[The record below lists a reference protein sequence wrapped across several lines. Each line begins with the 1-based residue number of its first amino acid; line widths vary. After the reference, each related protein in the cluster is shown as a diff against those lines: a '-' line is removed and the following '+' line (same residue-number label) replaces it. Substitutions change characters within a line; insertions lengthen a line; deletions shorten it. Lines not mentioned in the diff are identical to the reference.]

1 MHKKTFRSYEI
12 DNHFKALDS
21 RVPADSNLY
30 RYIMSKEE
38 ETDKVKNRPYLVGE
52 EPNLLIDSLNPEHH
66 QYITP
71 ALFNSKKSRTKRSLV
86 ATSALYVDLDD
97 ALTEIDGGRVG
108 LDLIQYALNKT
119 KIPEPSLIV
128 HTGGGWHLYWL
139 FSELYY
145 FNRED
150 DIDVYESTIDS
161 IIQSLAIIGADPRAK
176 DATRLLR
183 LAGSFNPKEEYADN
197 TRVSLIENRQLYY
210 SLADFDGIK
219 KMKTIPDVYK
229 VMDSSKPLVDDED
242 PKSVKDKHGKSK
254 KSKSKKSKSKQTKYY
269 KRPNPF
275 PEHIIEDII
284 SDAQN
289 NLQTKHK
296 SALYL
301 KDKNR
306 GLLMDLL
313 FNFVNLPRNT
323 YTFEDG
329 STGQYVQEGFR
340 NHYLWALSR
349 RGVNPYY
356 LDIINQTLLLPSL
369 SPSEFN
375 NAVTLGSFN
384 VPRITATIQGLN
396 LTLSEQSKMI
406 ALREDYAE
414 LLGKHQ
420 ATIQARI
427 NQIITESSR
436 QYVNLNPNKSTKEL
450 SEELGL
456 TTRHINRIK
465 KIGGGEIGMTRSE
478 RIQELNSIKFDVARI
493 KETSVK
499 ELLASYRIV
508 DEEMDKIIENQGLIH
523 TFGVQLTIEEKAE
536 IQARIRSISDKVAFI
551 QNQLEHYEEFIL
563 DDSEFFKNGKIK
575 KSVLLDKM
583 NRLKSSAELILA

>member
-1 MHKKTFRSYEI
+1 MHKKMFRSYEI
-12 DNHFKALDS
+12 DNHLKSLDS

-30 RYIMSKEE
+30 RYIMSKDE
-38 ETDKVKNRPYLVGE
+38 ETGDVINKSYHSSGE
-52 EPNLLIDSLNPEHH
+52 DPHSIINKLNPEHH
-66 QYITP
+66 QYVTP
-71 ALFNSKKSRTKRSLV
+71 ALFNSKSRTKNDIA
-86 ATSALYVDLDD
+86 ATSALYVDIDD
-97 ALTEIDGGRVG
+97 ALAVIDGDKIG
-108 LDLIQYALNKT
+108 LDLIKYAISKT
-119 KIPEPSLIV
+119 KLPDPSLIIY
-128 HTGGGWHLYWL
+128 TGGGWHLYWL
-139 FSELYY
+139 FNELFYFHSE
-145 FNRED
+145 E
-150 DIDVYESTIDS
+150 DIDLYESTVAS
-161 IIQSLAIIGADPRAK
+161 IIDSLAIIGADFKSK
-176 DATRLLR
+176 DAGRLLR
-183 LAGSFNPKEEYADN
+183 LAGTYNTKEDYPIN
-197 TRVSLIENRQLYY
+197 TMVLLIENRPLYY
-210 SLADFDGIK
+210 SLADFNNIK
-219 KMKTIPDVYK
+219 KMKTLPDSYK
-229 VMDSSKPLVDDED
+229 PMDSSNPLMDDEESK
-242 PKSVKDKHGKSK
+242 PVKDKQV
-254 KSKSKKSKSKQTKYY
+254 KSKKSKSKQTKYY
-269 KRPNPF
+269 NKPKPF
-275 PEHIIEDII
+275 PEHKIEDII

-313 FNFVNLPRNT
+313 FNFINLPRNT

-369 SPSEFN
+369 APSEFN
-375 NAVTLGSFN
+375 NAIKLGSFN
-384 VPRITATIQGLN
+384 VPRITATIQSLN
-396 LTLSEQSKMI
+396 LTLAEQSKMI
-406 ALREDYAE
+406 ALREDYEE

-427 NQIITESSR
+427 NQVITESSR

-465 KIGGGEIGMTRSE
+465 KMGGGTVMKRSE
-478 RIQELNSIKFDVARI
+478 RIQELKSIKLDVARI

-499 ELLASYRIV
+499 ELLASYKIV

-523 TFGVQLTIEEKAE
+523 TFGVKLTLEEKAE

-551 QNQLEHYEEFIL
+551 QDQLEHYEEFIL
-563 DDSEFFKNGKIK
+563 DDSEFFKSGKIK
-575 KSVLLDKM
+575 KSVLLDKV

>member
-1 MHKKTFRSYEI
+1 MHKKIFRLYEI
-12 DNHFKALDS
+12 DDHLQSLDA

-30 RYIMSKEE
+30 RYIMSKDE
-38 ETDKVKNRPYLVGE
+38 ETDKVKNRSYSASGGT
-52 EPNLLIDSLNPEHH
+52 IDSIVDVLDPNHH

-71 ALFNSKKSRTKRSLV
+71 ALYNSKSKRTKHSLV

-97 ALTEIDGGRVG
+97 ALAVIDGDRIG
-108 LDLIQYALNKT
+108 LDLIKYAINRAKL
-119 KIPEPSLIV
+119 PEPSLTIY
-128 HTGGGWHLYWL
+128 TGGGWHLYWI
-139 FSELYY
+139 FNELYY
-145 FNRED
+145 FNGQE
-150 DIDVYESTIDS
+150 DIDLYESTIDS
-161 IIQSLAIIGADPRAK
+161 IIDSLAIIGADPRAK

-183 LAGSFNPKEEYADN
+183 LAGSFNPKEDYPIN
-197 TRVSLIENRQLYY
+197 TMVSLIENRQLYY

-219 KMKTIPDVYK
+219 KMKTLPDVYK
-229 VMDSSKPLVDDED
+229 PMASSKPLTDDEESK
-242 PKSVKDKHGKSK
+242 PIKDKQG
-254 KSKSKKSKSKQTKYY
+254 KSKKSKSKQTKYY
-269 KRPNPF
+269 KRPNQF

-296 SALYL
+296 SAIYL

-306 GLLMDLL
+306 DLLMDLL
-313 FNFVNLPRNT
+313 FNFVNLSRNQ

-329 STGQYVQEGFR
+329 TTGQYVQEGFR

-356 LDIINQTLLLPSL
+356 LDIVNQTLILPSL

-375 NAVTLGSFN
+375 NALKLGSFN
-384 VPRITATIQGLN
+384 VPKITATIQNLN

-406 ALREDYAE
+406 ALREDYE
-414 LLGKHQ
+414 ERLGKYQ

-427 NQIITESSR
+427 NQVLTESSR
-436 QYVNLNPNKSTKEL
+436 QYVILNPNKSSKEL

-465 KIGGGEIGMTRSE
+465 KIGGGEIVMKRSE
-478 RIQELNSIKFDVARI
+478 RIQELKSIKLDVARI
-493 KETSVK
+493 KETSVQ
-499 ELLASYRIV
+499 ELLAMYKMV
-508 DEEMDKIIENQGLIH
+508 DDGMDKIIETQGLIH
-523 TFGVQLTIEEKAE
+523 TFGVQLTLEEKAE

-551 QNQLEHYEEFIL
+551 QNQLEHYEEFII
-563 DDSEFFKNGKIK
+563 DDSEFFKSGKIK

-583 NRLKSSAELILA
+583 NRLKSSAELILT

>member
-1 MHKKTFRSYEI
+1 MHKKMFRLYEI
-12 DNHFKALDS
+12 DDHLKALDS
-21 RVPADSNLY
+21 MVPADSNLY
-30 RYIMSKEE
+30 RRLMSKDD
-38 ETDKVKNRPYLVGE
+38 ETDKVKNRTYLAGGDVGSIIDVLD
-52 EPNLLIDSLNPEHH
+52 PNHH
-66 QYITP
+66 QYVTP
-71 ALFNSKKSRTKRSLV
+71 GLFRRKGSKTKRDLV

-97 ALTEIDGGRVG
+97 ALAVIDGGKIG
-108 LDLIQYALNKT
+108 LDLIKYAITKT
-119 KIPEPSLIV
+119 KLPEPSLIIF
-128 HTGGGWHLYWL
+128 TGGGWHLYWL
-139 FSELYY
+139 FNGLYY
-145 FNRED
+145 FNDED
-150 DIDVYESTIDS
+150 DIDLYESTVKS
-161 IIQSLAIIGADPRAK
+161 IIQSLAIIGADFKSK
-176 DATRLLR
+176 DAGRLLR
-183 LAGSFNPKEEYADN
+183 LAGTFNPKEDYPIN
-197 TRVSLIENRQLYY
+197 TRVLLIENRPLYY
-210 SLADFDGIK
+210 TLADFDNIK
-219 KMKTIPDVYK
+219 KMTTLPESYK
-229 VMDSSKPLVDDED
+229 VMDSSKPLTDDEESK
-242 PKSVKDKHGKSK
+242 PLKDKQGKSK
-254 KSKSKKSKSKQTKYY
+254 KSKSKRTKYY

-275 PEHIIEDII
+275 PDSIIEDII

-313 FNFVNLPRNT
+313 FNFINLSRNT

-369 SPSEFN
+369 SPSEFK

-384 VPRITATIQGLN
+384 VPRISATIQALN
-396 LTLSEQSKMI
+396 LTLAEQSKMI
-406 ALREDYAE
+406 ALREDYE
-414 LLGKHQ
+414 LLLGKHQ

-427 NQIITESSR
+427 NQVITESSR

-478 RIQELNSIKFDVARI
+478 RIQELNSIKLDVARI

-523 TFGVQLTIEEKAE
+523 TFGVQLTLEEKAE